1 MAIVITRDT
10 LTPSLDR
17 FNDDVQDAIRMVL
30 EYWATRAVT
39 QMRQNARWVD
49 RTSNARNG
57 LAARTF
63 ITENE
68 GTLVL
73 FHTMPYGI
81 WLEVRFSGQYAIIGP
96 TLNDIAPKILQMVG
110 QAILQMT
117 AR

>member
-1 MAIVITRDT
+1 MGLVITRDT
-10 LTPSLDR
+10 LTPGLAAFDA
-17 FNDDVQDAIRMVL
+17 QAKEAIRMTL
-30 EYWATRAVT
+30 EYWAARAVS
-39 QMRQNARWVD
+39 QMRANANWTD

-57 LAARTF
+57 LATRVF
-63 ITENE
+63 MGEDE

-81 WLEVRFSGQYAIIGP
+81 WLEVRWSGRYAIIGP
-96 TLNDIAPKILQMVG
+96 TLNDVAPKILDMVG